1 MLDLEY
7 LNRFGKDLVSE
18 TDRLL
23 QVKSAY
29 EEITPEVLYKAE
41 LTEDG
46 RNIGYTAFENVPGLK
61 DIATDTSDFIKSQI
75 GKYLEDKSSNLMEC
89 ITAMVEDITGSMDP
103 KSTKSMDPKPDDSYE
118 DWFKEC
124 GVDEEPV
131 IHPVS
136 QTVAVDCADKISAVE
151 LSPSKS
157 KVSPSQ
163 VKDKP
168 KTSVVKAKTKATKKT
183 TEPAKPE
190 KKDKAA
196 GKANTP
202 S

>member
-29 EEITPEVLYKAE
+29 EEIKPEVLYKAE
-41 LTEDG
+41 LTGDG

-75 GKYLEDKSSNLMEC
+75 GKYLEDKSSNLREC
-89 ITAMVEDITGSMDP
+89 ITAMVEDITGDGSMDP
-103 KSTKSMDPKPDDSYE
+103 KSMDPKPDNSMNR
-118 DWFKEC
+118 EC

-136 QTVAVDCADKISAVE
+136 QTIAVDCADRISKVQ
-151 LSPSKS
+151 LSPSES
-157 KVSPSQ
+157 KVSSSL
-163 VKDKP
+163 VEDKP
-168 KTSVVKAKTKATKKT
+168 KTSAVKSKTKATKKIA
-183 TEPAKPE
+183 EPQAKPG
-190 KKDKAA
+190 KKAKAT

>member
-29 EEITPEVLYKAE
+29 EEIKPEVLYKAE

-75 GKYLEDKSSNLMEC
+75 GKYLEDKSSNLREC
-89 ITAMVEDITGSMDP
+89 ITAMVEDITE
-103 KSTKSMDPKPDDSYE
+103 SMDPKPDDSKSRV
-118 DWFKEC
+118 KEC

-131 IHPVS
+131 IHSVS
-136 QTVAVDCADKISAVE
+136 QTVSVDCADRISKVQ
-151 LSPSKS
+151 LSPSES
-157 KVSPSQ
+157 KVSSNL
-163 VKDKP
+163 VENKP
-168 KTSVVKAKTKATKKT
+168 KTSAVKPKTKATKKIA
-183 TEPAKPE
+183 EPQAKPG
-190 KKDKAA
+190 KKAKAT

>member
-29 EEITPEVLYKAE
+29 EEINPEVLYKAE

-75 GKYLEDKSSNLMEC
+75 GKYLEDKSSNLREC

-103 KSTKSMDPKPDDSYE
+103 KPADSKSRV
-118 DWFKEC
+118 KEC
-124 GVDEEPV
+124 SVDEDPV
-131 IHPVS
+131 IHSVS
-136 QTVAVDCADKISAVE
+136 QTVVVDCASKISAVE

-157 KVSPSQ
+157 KISTSQ
-163 VKDKP
+163 VEDKP
-168 KTSVVKAKTKATKKT
+168 KTSAAKPRIKATKKT
-183 TEPAKPE
+183 TESKVKPDKKAKTV
-190 KKDKAA
+190 

>member
-29 EEITPEVLYKAE
+29 EEITPELLYKAE

-75 GKYLEDKSSNLMEC
+75 GKYLEDKSSNLREC

-103 KSTKSMDPKPDDSYE
+103 KSVKSMDPKPDDSMNVV
-118 DWFKEC
+118 KEC

-131 IHPVS
+131 IHHVS

-168 KTSVVKAKTKATKKT
+168 KTSVVKAKTKAIKKT
-183 TEPAKPE
+183 AEPKAKQE
-190 KKDKAA
+190 KKDKAT

>member
-29 EEITPEVLYKAE
+29 EEINPEVLYKAE

-75 GKYLEDKSSNLMEC
+75 GKYLEDKSSNLREC

-103 KSTKSMDPKPDDSYE
+103 KPADSKSRV
-118 DWFKEC
+118 KEC
-124 GVDEEPV
+124 SVDEDPV

-136 QTVAVDCADKISAVE
+136 QTVVVDCASKISAVE

-157 KVSPSQ
+157 KLSPRQ
-163 VKDKP
+163 VEDKP
-168 KTSVVKAKTKATKKT
+168 KTSAAKPRIKATKKT
-183 TEPAKPE
+183 TESKVKPDKKAKTV
-190 KKDKAA
+190 

>member
-29 EEITPEVLYKAE
+29 EEINPEVLYKAE

-75 GKYLEDKSSNLMEC
+75 GKYLEDKSSNLREC

-103 KSTKSMDPKPDDSYE
+103 KPADSQSRV
-118 DWFKEC
+118 KEC

-136 QTVAVDCADKISAVE
+136 QTVVVDCASKISAVE
-151 LSPSKS
+151 LSPYKS
-157 KVSPSQ
+157 KVSSSQ
-163 VKDKP
+163 VEDKP
-168 KTSVVKAKTKATKKT
+168 KTSAAKPKTKATKKIA
-183 TEPAKPE
+183 EPQANPGKNAK
-190 KKDKAA
+190 AT

>member
-29 EEITPEVLYKAE
+29 EEINPEVLYKAE

-75 GKYLEDKSSNLMEC
+75 GKYLEDKSSNLREC

-103 KSTKSMDPKPDDSYE
+103 KPADSKSRV
-118 DWFKEC
+118 KEC
-124 GVDEEPV
+124 SVDEDPV

-136 QTVAVDCADKISAVE
+136 QTVVVDCASKISAVE

-157 KVSPSQ
+157 KISTSQ
-163 VKDKP
+163 VEDKP
-168 KTSVVKAKTKATKKT
+168 KTSAAKPRIKATKKT
-183 TEPAKPE
+183 TESKVKPDKKAKTVR
-190 KKDKAA
+190 
-196 GKANTP
+196 KANTP

>member
-29 EEITPEVLYKAE
+29 EEINPEVLYKAE

-75 GKYLEDKSSNLMEC
+75 GKYLEDKSSNLREC

-103 KSTKSMDPKPDDSYE
+103 KPADSKSRV
-118 DWFKEC
+118 KEC
-124 GVDEEPV
+124 SVDEDPV

-136 QTVAVDCADKISAVE
+136 QTVVVDCASKISAVE

-157 KVSPSQ
+157 KISTSQ
-163 VKDKP
+163 VEDKP
-168 KTSVVKAKTKATKKT
+168 KTSAAKPRIKATKKT
-183 TEPAKPE
+183 TESKVKPDKKAKTV
-190 KKDKAA
+190 

>member
-29 EEITPEVLYKAE
+29 EEINPEVLYKAE

-75 GKYLEDKSSNLMEC
+75 GKYLEDKSSNLREC
-89 ITAMVEDITGSMDP
+89 ITAMVEDITGDGSMDP
-103 KSTKSMDPKPDDSYE
+103 KSMDPKPVDSKSRV
-118 DWFKEC
+118 KEC
-124 GVDEEPV
+124 GVDEELV

-136 QTVAVDCADKISAVE
+136 QTVAMDCADRISKVQ
-151 LSPSKS
+151 LSPSES
-157 KVSPSQ
+157 KVSSSL
-163 VKDKP
+163 VEDKP
-168 KTSVVKAKTKATKKT
+168 KTSAVKPKTKATKKIA
-183 TEPAKPE
+183 EPQAKLG
-190 KKDKAA
+190 KKAKAT

>member
-29 EEITPEVLYKAE
+29 EEINPEVLYKAE

-75 GKYLEDKSSNLMEC
+75 GKYLEDKSSNLREC

-103 KSTKSMDPKPDDSYE
+103 KPADSKSRV
-118 DWFKEC
+118 KEC
-124 GVDEEPV
+124 GVDEDPV
-131 IHPVS
+131 IRPVS
-136 QTVAVDCADKISAVE
+136 QTVAMDCADRISKVQ
-151 LSPSKS
+151 LSPSES
-157 KVSPSQ
+157 KVSSSL
-163 VKDKP
+163 VEDKP
-168 KTSVVKAKTKATKKT
+168 KTSAVKPKTKATKKIA
-183 TEPAKPE
+183 EPQAKPG
-190 KKDKAA
+190 KKAKAT

>member
-29 EEITPEVLYKAE
+29 EEINPEVLYKAE

-75 GKYLEDKSSNLMEC
+75 GKYLDDKSSNLREC

-103 KSTKSMDPKPDDSYE
+103 KPADSKSRV
-118 DWFKEC
+118 KEC
-124 GVDEEPV
+124 SVDEDPV

-136 QTVAVDCADKISAVE
+136 QTVVVDCASKISAVE

-157 KVSPSQ
+157 KISTSQ
-163 VKDKP
+163 VEDKP
-168 KTSVVKAKTKATKKT
+168 KTSAAKPRIKATKKT
-183 TEPAKPE
+183 TESKVKPDKKAKTV
-190 KKDKAA
+190 

>member
-29 EEITPEVLYKAE
+29 EEIKPEVLYKAE

-75 GKYLEDKSSNLMEC
+75 GKYLEDKSSNLREC

-103 KSTKSMDPKPDDSYE
+103 KPDDSKSRV
-118 DWFKEC
+118 KEC

-131 IHPVS
+131 IHSVS
-136 QTVAVDCADKISAVE
+136 QTVSVDCADRISKVQ
-151 LSPSKS
+151 LSPSES
-157 KVSPSQ
+157 KVSSSL
-163 VKDKP
+163 VENKP
-168 KTSVVKAKTKATKKT
+168 KTSAVKPKTKATKKIA
-183 TEPAKPE
+183 EPQAKPG
-190 KKDKAA
+190 KKAKAT

>member
-29 EEITPEVLYKAE
+29 EEINPEVLYKAE

-75 GKYLEDKSSNLMEC
+75 GKYLEDKSSNLREC

-103 KSTKSMDPKPDDSYE
+103 KPAVSKSMV
-118 DWFKEC
+118 KEC
-124 GVDEEPV
+124 GVDEELV

-136 QTVAVDCADKISAVE
+136 QTVAMDCANKISKVQ
-151 LSPSKS
+151 LSPSES
-157 KVSPSQ
+157 KVSSSL
-163 VKDKP
+163 VEDKP
-168 KTSVVKAKTKATKKT
+168 KTSAAKPKTKATKKIA
-183 TEPAKPE
+183 EPQAKPG
-190 KKDKAA
+190 KKAKAT

>member
-7 LNRFGKDLVSE
+7 LNRFGKDLVSK

-29 EEITPEVLYKAE
+29 EEINPEVLYKAE

-75 GKYLEDKSSNLMEC
+75 GKYLEDKSSNLREC

-103 KSTKSMDPKPDDSYE
+103 KPADSKSRV
-118 DWFKEC
+118 KEC
-124 GVDEEPV
+124 SVDEDPV

-136 QTVAVDCADKISAVE
+136 QTVVVDCASKISAVE

-157 KVSPSQ
+157 KISPSQ
-163 VKDKP
+163 VEDKP
-168 KTSVVKAKTKATKKT
+168 KTSAAKPRIKATKKT
-183 TEPAKPE
+183 TESKVKPDKKAKTV
-190 KKDKAA
+190 

>member
-29 EEITPEVLYKAE
+29 EEIKPEVLYKAE

-75 GKYLEDKSSNLMEC
+75 GKYLEDKSSNLREC

-103 KSTKSMDPKPDDSYE
+103 KPDDSKSRV
-118 DWFKEC
+118 KEC

-131 IHPVS
+131 IHSVS
-136 QTVAVDCADKISAVE
+136 QTVSVDCADRISKVQ
-151 LSPSKS
+151 LSPSES
-157 KVSPSQ
+157 KVSSNL
-163 VKDKP
+163 VENKP
-168 KTSVVKAKTKATKKT
+168 KTSAVKPKTKATKKIA
-183 TEPAKPE
+183 EPQAKPG
-190 KKDKAA
+190 KKAKAT

>member
-29 EEITPEVLYKAE
+29 EEINPEVLYKAE

-75 GKYLEDKSSNLMEC
+75 GKYLEDKIINLREC

-103 KSTKSMDPKPDDSYE
+103 KPADSQSRV
-118 DWFKEC
+118 KEC

-136 QTVAVDCADKISAVE
+136 QTVVVDCASKISAVE

-163 VKDKP
+163 VEQ
-168 KTSVVKAKTKATKKT
+168 S
-183 TEPAKPE
+183 
-190 KKDKAA
+190 
-196 GKANTP
+196 
-202 S
+202 

>member
-29 EEITPEVLYKAE
+29 EEINPDVLYKAE

-75 GKYLEDKSSNLMEC
+75 GKYLEDKSSNLREC

-103 KSTKSMDPKPDDSYE
+103 KPADSQSRV
-118 DWFKEC
+118 KEC

-136 QTVAVDCADKISAVE
+136 QTVVVDCASKISAVE
-151 LSPSKS
+151 LSPYKS
-157 KVSPSQ
+157 KVSSSQ
-163 VKDKP
+163 VEDKP
-168 KTSVVKAKTKATKKT
+168 KTSAAKPKTKATKKIA
-183 TEPAKPE
+183 EPQANPGKNAK
-190 KKDKAA
+190 AT

>member
-29 EEITPEVLYKAE
+29 EEINPEVLYKAE

-75 GKYLEDKSSNLMEC
+75 GKYLEDKSSNLREC

-103 KSTKSMDPKPDDSYE
+103 KPADSKSRV
-118 DWFKEC
+118 KEC
-124 GVDEEPV
+124 SVDEDPV

-136 QTVAVDCADKISAVE
+136 QTVVVDCASKISAVE

-163 VKDKP
+163 VEDKP
-168 KTSVVKAKTKATKKT
+168 KTSAAKPRIKATKKT
-183 TEPAKPE
+183 TESKVKPDKKAKTV
-190 KKDKAA
+190 

>member
-29 EEITPEVLYKAE
+29 EEIKPEVLYKAE

-75 GKYLEDKSSNLMEC
+75 GKYLEDKSSNLREC
-89 ITAMVEDITGSMDP
+89 ITAMVEDIAGSMDP
-103 KSTKSMDPKPDDSYE
+103 KPADSKSRV
-118 DWFKEC
+118 KEC

-136 QTVAVDCADKISAVE
+136 QTIAVDCADRISKVQ
-151 LSPSKS
+151 LSPSES
-157 KVSPSQ
+157 KVSPSL
-163 VKDKP
+163 VEDKP
-168 KTSVVKAKTKATKKT
+168 KTSAVKPKTKATKKIA
-183 TEPAKPE
+183 EPQAKPG
-190 KKDKAA
+190 KKAKAT

>member
-29 EEITPEVLYKAE
+29 EEIKPEVLYKAE

-75 GKYLEDKSSNLMEC
+75 GKYLEDKSSNLREC

-103 KSTKSMDPKPDDSYE
+103 KPDDSKSRV
-118 DWFKEC
+118 KEC

-131 IHPVS
+131 IHLVS
-136 QTVAVDCADKISAVE
+136 QTVSVDCADRISKVQ
-151 LSPSKS
+151 LSPSES
-157 KVSPSQ
+157 KVSSSL
-163 VKDKP
+163 VENKP
-168 KTSVVKAKTKATKKT
+168 KTSAVKPKTKATKKIA
-183 TEPAKPE
+183 EPQAKPG
-190 KKDKAA
+190 KKAKAT

>member
-29 EEITPEVLYKAE
+29 EEINPEVLYKAE

-75 GKYLEDKSSNLMEC
+75 GKYLEDKSSNLREC

-103 KSTKSMDPKPDDSYE
+103 KPADSKSMV
-118 DWFKEC
+118 KEC
-124 GVDEEPV
+124 GVDEDPV

-136 QTVAVDCADKISAVE
+136 QTVAVDCASKISAVE

-157 KVSPSQ
+157 NVSPSQ
-163 VKDKP
+163 VEDKT
-168 KTSVVKAKTKATKKT
+168 KTSAAKSRIKATKKT
-183 TEPAKPE
+183 TESKVKPDKKAKTV
-190 KKDKAA
+190 

>member
-29 EEITPEVLYKAE
+29 EEIKPEVLYKAE

-75 GKYLEDKSSNLMEC
+75 GKYLEDKSSNLREC
-89 ITAMVEDITGSMDP
+89 ITAMVEDIAGSMDP
-103 KSTKSMDPKPDDSYE
+103 KSMDPKPADSKSRV
-118 DWFKEC
+118 KEC

-136 QTVAVDCADKISAVE
+136 QTVGVDCADRISKVQ
-151 LSPSKS
+151 LSPSES
-157 KVSPSQ
+157 KVSSIL
-163 VKDKP
+163 VEDKP
-168 KTSVVKAKTKATKKT
+168 KTSAVKPKTKATKKIA
-183 TEPAKPE
+183 EPQAKPG
-190 KKDKAA
+190 KKAKAT

>member
-23 QVKSAY
+23 QVKSVY
-29 EEITPEVLYKAE
+29 EEINPEVLYKAE

-75 GKYLEDKSSNLMEC
+75 GKYLEDKSSNLREC

-103 KSTKSMDPKPDDSYE
+103 KPADSQSRV
-118 DWFKEC
+118 KEC

-136 QTVAVDCADKISAVE
+136 QTVVVDCASKISAVE
-151 LSPSKS
+151 LSPYKS

-163 VKDKP
+163 VEDKP
-168 KTSVVKAKTKATKKT
+168 KTSAAKPKTKATKKIA
-183 TEPAKPE
+183 EPQAKPG
-190 KKDKAA
+190 KNAKAT

>member
-7 LNRFGKDLVSE
+7 LNRVGKDLVSE

-29 EEITPEVLYKAE
+29 EEINPEVLYKAE

-75 GKYLEDKSSNLMEC
+75 GKYLEDKSSNLREC

-103 KSTKSMDPKPDDSYE
+103 KPADSKSRV
-118 DWFKEC
+118 KEC
-124 GVDEEPV
+124 SVDEDPV

-136 QTVAVDCADKISAVE
+136 QTVVVDCASKISAVE

-157 KVSPSQ
+157 KISTSQ
-163 VKDKP
+163 VEDKP
-168 KTSVVKAKTKATKKT
+168 KTSAAKPRIKATKKT
-183 TEPAKPE
+183 TESKVKPDKKAKTV
-190 KKDKAA
+190 

-202 S
+202 R

>member
-29 EEITPEVLYKAE
+29 EEINPEVLYKAE

-75 GKYLEDKSSNLMEC
+75 GKYLEDKSSNLREC

-103 KSTKSMDPKPDDSYE
+103 KPADSKSRV
-118 DWFKEC
+118 KEC
-124 GVDEEPV
+124 SVDEDPV

-136 QTVAVDCADKISAVE
+136 QTVVVDCASKISAVE

-157 KVSPSQ
+157 KISTSQ
-163 VKDKP
+163 VEDKP
-168 KTSVVKAKTKATKKT
+168 KTSAAKAK
-183 TEPAKPE
+183 
-190 KKDKAA
+190 D
-196 GKANTP
+196 
-202 S
+202 

>member
-29 EEITPEVLYKAE
+29 EEINPEVLYKAE

-75 GKYLEDKSSNLMEC
+75 GKYLEDKSSNLREC
-89 ITAMVEDITGSMDP
+89 ITAMVEDINGSMDP
-103 KSTKSMDPKPDDSYE
+103 KPADYKSRV
-118 DWFKEC
+118 KEC
-124 GVDEEPV
+124 G
-131 IHPVS
+131 
-136 QTVAVDCADKISAVE
+136 
-151 LSPSKS
+151 
-157 KVSPSQ
+157 
-163 VKDKP
+163 
-168 KTSVVKAKTKATKKT
+168 
-183 TEPAKPE
+183 
-190 KKDKAA
+190 
-196 GKANTP
+196 
-202 S
+202 

>member
-29 EEITPEVLYKAE
+29 EEINPEVLYKAE

-75 GKYLEDKSSNLMEC
+75 GKYLEDKSSNLREC

-103 KSTKSMDPKPDDSYE
+103 KPADSKSRV
-118 DWFKEC
+118 KEC
-124 GVDEEPV
+124 GVDEDPV

-136 QTVAVDCADKISAVE
+136 QTVAVDCASKISAVE
-151 LSPSKS
+151 LSQSKS

-163 VKDKP
+163 VEDKP
-168 KTSVVKAKTKATKKT
+168 KTSAAKPGIKATKKT
-183 TEPAKPE
+183 TESKVKP
-190 KKDKAA
+190 DKVTCT
-196 GKANTP
+196 G
-202 S
+202 

>member
-29 EEITPEVLYKAE
+29 EEINPEVLYKAE

-75 GKYLEDKSSNLMEC
+75 GKYLEDKSSNMREC

-103 KSTKSMDPKPDDSYE
+103 KPADSKSRV
-118 DWFKEC
+118 KEC
-124 GVDEEPV
+124 GVDEDPV

-136 QTVAVDCADKISAVE
+136 QTVAVDCASKISAVE

-163 VKDKP
+163 VEDKP
-168 KTSVVKAKTKATKKT
+168 KTSAAKPRIKATKKT
-183 TEPAKPE
+183 TESKVKPDKKAKTV
-190 KKDKAA
+190 

>member
-29 EEITPEVLYKAE
+29 EEIKPEVLYKAE
-41 LTEDG
+41 LTGDG

-61 DIATDTSDFIKSQI
+61 DIATDTSDFIKSHI
-75 GKYLEDKSSNLMEC
+75 GKYLEDKSSNLREC
-89 ITAMVEDITGSMDP
+89 ITAMVEDITGDGSMDP
-103 KSTKSMDPKPDDSYE
+103 KSMDPKPVDSKSRV
-118 DWFKEC
+118 KEC
-124 GVDEEPV
+124 GVDEELV

-136 QTVAVDCADKISAVE
+136 QTVAMDCADRISKVQ
-151 LSPSKS
+151 LSPSES
-157 KVSPSQ
+157 KVSSSL
-163 VKDKP
+163 VEDKP
-168 KTSVVKAKTKATKKT
+168 KTSVVKPKTKATKKIA
-183 TEPAKPE
+183 EPQAKPG
-190 KKDKAA
+190 KKVKAT

>member
-23 QVKSAY
+23 QVKSVY
-29 EEITPEVLYKAE
+29 EEINPEVLYKAE

-46 RNIGYTAFENVPGLK
+46 RNIGYTAFENVAGLK

-75 GKYLEDKSSNLMEC
+75 GKYLEDKSSNLREC

-103 KSTKSMDPKPDDSYE
+103 KPADSQSRV
-118 DWFKEC
+118 KEC

-136 QTVAVDCADKISAVE
+136 QTVVVDCASKISAVE
-151 LSPSKS
+151 LSPYKS

-163 VKDKP
+163 VEDKP
-168 KTSVVKAKTKATKKT
+168 KTSAAKPKTKATKKIA
-183 TEPAKPE
+183 EPQAKPG
-190 KKDKAA
+190 KNAKAT

>member
-29 EEITPEVLYKAE
+29 EEIKPEVLYKAE

-46 RNIGYTAFENVPGLK
+46 RNSGYTAFENVPGLK

-75 GKYLEDKSSNLMEC
+75 GKYLEDKSSNLREC

-103 KSTKSMDPKPDDSYE
+103 KPDDSKSRV
-118 DWFKEC
+118 KEC

-131 IHPVS
+131 IHSVS
-136 QTVAVDCADKISAVE
+136 QTVSVDCADRISKVQ
-151 LSPSKS
+151 LSPSES
-157 KVSPSQ
+157 KVSSNL
-163 VKDKP
+163 VENKP
-168 KTSVVKAKTKATKKT
+168 KTSAVKPKTKATKKIA
-183 TEPAKPE
+183 EPQAKPG
-190 KKDKAA
+190 KKAKAT

>member
-7 LNRFGKDLVSE
+7 LNRFDKDLVSE

-29 EEITPEVLYKAE
+29 EEINPEVLYKAE

-75 GKYLEDKSSNLMEC
+75 GKYLEDKSSNLREC

-103 KSTKSMDPKPDDSYE
+103 KPADSKSRV
-118 DWFKEC
+118 KEC
-124 GVDEEPV
+124 SVDEDPV

-136 QTVAVDCADKISAVE
+136 QTVVVDCASKISAVE

-157 KVSPSQ
+157 KISTSQ
-163 VKDKP
+163 VEDKP
-168 KTSVVKAKTKATKKT
+168 KTSAAKPRIKATKKT
-183 TEPAKPE
+183 TESKVKPDKKAKTV
-190 KKDKAA
+190 

>member
-29 EEITPEVLYKAE
+29 EEINPEVLYKAE

-75 GKYLEDKSSNLMEC
+75 GKYLEDKISNLREC

-103 KSTKSMDPKPDDSYE
+103 KPADSQSRV
-118 DWFKEC
+118 KEC

-136 QTVAVDCADKISAVE
+136 QTVVVDCASKISAVE

-163 VKDKP
+163 VEDKP
-168 KTSVVKAKTKATKKT
+168 KTSAAKPRIKATKKT
-183 TEPAKPE
+183 TESKVKPDKKAKTV
-190 KKDKAA
+190 